1 MFFKSKNNNNIIDIN
16 NITIQISKPEAKH
29 KPLQLKK
36 IVIEVN
42 VLSIQIKYPFSPLY
56 VNASKRMLVHAST
69 NGHIFSPHSR
79 YHVIIFFQHAQDLK
93 NTTKR
98 QKERRGLTLK
108 QQKFHYHCHFS

>member
-29 KPLQLKK
+29 KSLQLKK

-69 NGHIFSPHSR
+69 NGHIFPHIADIMLS
-79 YHVIIFFQHAQDLK
+79 FSFNMLK
-93 NTTKR
+93 ISKIQQR
-98 QKERRGLTLK
+98 DRRKEEVLP
-108 QQKFHYHCHFS
+108 